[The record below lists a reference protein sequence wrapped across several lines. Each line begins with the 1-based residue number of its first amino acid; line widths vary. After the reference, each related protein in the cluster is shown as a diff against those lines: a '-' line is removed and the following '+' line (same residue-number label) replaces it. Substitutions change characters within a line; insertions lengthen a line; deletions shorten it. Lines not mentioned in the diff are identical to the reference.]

1 VAHPLFDRRH
11 LTAQRDA
18 EARAA
23 QEPPAYH
30 GGANVD
36 ELCAEMRANSE
47 LLARLLTQER
57 AEIPQLCVT
66 DREPAQ
72 AELRNWP
79 APHARRLIVRRA
91 GNGTTANLAA
101 GVPTLL
107 VDGNEA
113 RLGGAIVVSGAG
125 AVTLALS
132 KDLAGLDGKPL
143 AVGSP
148 QLFLAANGG
157 SWDFRLSGL
166 LWCGSVTAIAAA
178 NTTVTVAEV

>member
-1 VAHPLFDRRH
+1 VHPLLDRRD

-23 QEPPAYH
+23 REPVHH
-30 GGANVD
+30 GDANMA
-36 ELCAEMRANSE
+36 EMCAEIRAMAS
-47 LLARLLTQER
+47 LLQRLLTQER

-72 AELRNWP
+72 AEMHDWP
-79 APHARRLIVRRA
+79 VPRARRLIVRRA
-91 GNGTTANLAA
+91 GNGTTINLAA
-101 GVPTLL
+101 GAATLL

-113 RLGGAIVVSGAG
+113 RLGGSIVVSGAG
-125 AVTLALS
+125 AVTLVLS
-132 KDLAGLDGKPL
+132 KDLAGTDGKPL
-143 AVGSP
+143 AVGAP
-148 QLFLAANGG
+148 QLFLAASGG

-178 NTTVTVAEV
+178 NTTVTVAEL